1 MPEFAETVATSG
13 NALCLA
19 PLRAPVLVSREQAL
33 NLAIK
38 QIAGKTSCRFLS
50 SVRGTPFVKGSYR
63 SEFVRESSDLRMI
76 AAGYL
81 SESHGLPAYNKKR

>member
-1 MPEFAETVATSG
+1 MGANECLPEFADIVATSG

-76 AAGYL
+76 AARYIF
-81 SESHGLPAYNKKR
+81 